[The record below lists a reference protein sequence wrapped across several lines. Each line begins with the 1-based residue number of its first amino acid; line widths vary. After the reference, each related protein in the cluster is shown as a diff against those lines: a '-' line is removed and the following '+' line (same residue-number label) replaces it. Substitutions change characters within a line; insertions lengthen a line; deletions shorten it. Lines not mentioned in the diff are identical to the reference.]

1 MNHHAIVVFPDG
13 KTWSTLD
20 GCTVMVVSEPDFQS
34 LCEDRV
40 DARDLDAVVEFDLVN
55 FTERKD

>member
-1 MNHHAIVVFPDG
+1 
-13 KTWSTLD
+13 
-20 GCTVMVVSEPDFQS
+20 MVVSEPDFQS